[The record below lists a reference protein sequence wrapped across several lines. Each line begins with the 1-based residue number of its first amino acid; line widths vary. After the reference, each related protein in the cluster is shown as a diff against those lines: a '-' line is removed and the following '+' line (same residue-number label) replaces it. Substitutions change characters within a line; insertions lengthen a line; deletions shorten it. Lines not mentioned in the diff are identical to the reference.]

1 MLFDSSLRRELWR
14 GFVGTLV
21 VLITVVLTMLLIR
34 LLGLA
39 AKGSVAVA
47 DVSLLLGYTLT
58 NQMPVLISL
67 ALFVAVVGV
76 LNRMQ
81 RDSEMVVWQASGVR
95 LWRLL
100 KPLWQMSWPVLA
112 TLAMLVLVARPWS
125 QQQTQVIRDRFERRS
140 DIARVAPGQFQTS
153 ANGKR
158 VFFIDSHSEGLAT
171 GKNVFMV
178 ISEDKIE
185 AVITAREGLV
195 ETVNGQRFLLLK
207 HGQRI
212 ETRLDTGAK
221 TRSVF
226 ETARILVGE
235 ATSSQGTT
243 DLARNRPT
251 WALFDSAES
260 SDRAE
265 LVWRVGT
272 VWAAL
277 NLVLIA
283 LVSKSDQVRRANAW
297 TLVWALLVFVVYFNL
312 QSLVQ
317 SWVGNGKASDLAGLL
332 GLHGGVM
339 LLALIGLGW
348 RDGGWR
354 KAGAS
359 VPTARVGAG
368 KEEGQA

>member
-21 VLITVVLTMLLIR
+21 VLLTVVLTMILIR

-39 AKGSVAVA
+39 AKGSVAVS
-47 DVSLLLGYTLT
+47 DVSLLLGYTLL

-67 ALFVAVVGV
+67 SLFVAVVGM
-76 LNRMQ
+76 LNRLQ
-81 RDSEMVVWQASGVR
+81 RESEMVVWQASGVR

-100 KPLWQMSWPVLA
+100 KPLWQMSWPVIA
-112 TLAMLVLVARPWS
+112 TLALLVLVVRPWS

-158 VFFIDSHSEGLAT
+158 VFFIDSHSDSQRSGT
-171 GKNVFMV
+171 NVFMV
-178 ISEDKIE
+178 LTENMTE
-185 AVITAREGLV
+185 AVITAKEGQV
-195 ETVNGQRFLLLK
+195 ETVDGQRFLLLRQ
-207 HGQRI
+207 GQRV
-212 ETRLDTGAK
+212 ETDLKTGEK
-221 TRSVF
+221 TRSTF

-235 ATSSQGTT
+235 AASNESTT
-243 DLARNRPT
+243 DLARNRAT
-251 WALFDSAES
+251 WSLLDSTAGA
-260 SDRAE
+260 DRAE

-312 QSLVQ
+312 QSLAQ
-317 SWVGNGKASDLAGLL
+317 SWVGSGKVSDRAGLFA
-332 GLHGGVM
+332 LHGSVTA
-339 LLALIGLGW
+339 LALLTLWW

-354 KAGAS
+354 QKAL
-359 VPTARVGAG
+359 ARGST
-368 KEEGQA
+368 

>member
-21 VLITVVLTMLLIR
+21 VLLTVVLTMILIR

-47 DVSLLLGYTLT
+47 DLSLLLGYTLL

-67 ALFVAVVGV
+67 SLFVAVVGM
-76 LNRMQ
+76 LNRLQ

-100 KPLWQMSWPVLA
+100 KPLWQMSWPVIA
-112 TLAMLVLVARPWS
+112 TLALLVLVVRPWS

-140 DIARVAPGQFQTS
+140 DISRVAPGQFQTS

-158 VFFIDSHSEGLAT
+158 VFFIDSHSDGQRSGT
-171 GKNVFMV
+171 NVFMV
-178 ISEDKIE
+178 LTERQVE
-185 AVITAREGLV
+185 AVITAREGQV
-195 ETVNGQRFLLLK
+195 ETVDGQRFLLLK
-207 HGQRI
+207 HGQRV
-212 ETRLDTGAK
+212 ETRLDTGEK
-221 TRSVF
+221 TRSIF

-235 ATSSQGTT
+235 ASNNETTT

-251 WALFDSAES
+251 WSLLDSSEV

-265 LVWRVGT
+265 LVWRLGT

-312 QSLVQ
+312 QSLAQ
-317 SWVGNGKASDLAGLL
+317 SWVGSGKVGGRTGLFA
-332 GLHGGVM
+332 LHGGVTALT
-339 LLALIGLGW
+339 LLTLWW

-354 KAGAS
+354 RATPARGA
-359 VPTARVGAG
+359 T
-368 KEEGQA
+368 

>member
-21 VLITVVLTMLLIR
+21 VLLTVVLTMILIR

-39 AKGSVAVA
+39 AKGSVAVS
-47 DVSLLLGYTLT
+47 DVSLLLGYTLL

-67 ALFVAVVGV
+67 SLFVAVVGM
-76 LNRMQ
+76 LNRLQ

-100 KPLWQMSWPVLA
+100 KPLWQMSWPVIA
-112 TLAMLVLVARPWS
+112 TLALLVLVVRPWS

-140 DIARVAPGQFQTS
+140 DIARVTPGQFQTS

-158 VFFIDSHSEGLAT
+158 VFFIDSHSDGLRK
-171 GKNVFMV
+171 GSNVFMV
-178 ISEDKIE
+178 LTEGATE
-185 AVITAREGLV
+185 AVITAREGQI
-195 ETVNGQRFLLLK
+195 ETVAGQRFLLLTQ
-207 HGQRI
+207 GQRI
-212 ETRLDTGAK
+212 ETHLTTGEK
-221 TRSVF
+221 TRSTF

-235 ATSSQGTT
+235 ASGSESTT

-251 WALFDSAES
+251 WSLMDSNAA

-265 LVWRVGT
+265 LTWRLGT

-277 NLVLIA
+277 NLVLVA

-312 QSLVQ
+312 QSLAQ
-317 SWVGNGKASDLAGLL
+317 SWVASGRIGGRTGLL
-332 GLHGGVM
+332 GLHGGVT
-339 LLALIGLGW
+339 LLALLALWW

-354 KAGAS
+354 QTKATKGA
-359 VPTARVGAG
+359 A
-368 KEEGQA
+368 